1 MNYVDD
7 AGLCMC
13 VSGAGCA
20 CIHCTCVSIS
30 VSLCDLSLSP
40 CRFVSRENLPKRLS
54 EWCQRSK
61 DKSRGSSSLSET
73 L

>member
-54 EWCQRSK
+54 EWR
-61 DKSRGSSSLSET
+61 
-73 L
+73 